1 MLPGLSFPVR
11 NLFCIGRNY
20 AEHARE
26 LKNEIPSQ
34 PVVFTKP
41 TGALTSGGEPIRL
54 PSITENV
61 HHEVEVVVAMGAKL
75 SGGSLTPDE
84 CLRAIAGIAVG
95 IDVTARDL
103 QDVAKKKGLP
113 WTLAKGLASFAP
125 VSDFLPA
132 REMGALDQ
140 LKLELQING
149 ETRQSG
155 VTSDMLFPIPALVAY
170 LAEHFGLDQGDL
182 IFTGTP
188 SGVGPLKAGDELLAR
203 LSTGD
208 GKHHRVLEV
217 SVVDAS

>member
-1 MLPGLSFPVR
+1 MLPGLGFPVR

-26 LKNEIPSQ
+26 LKNEIPTQ

-54 PSITENV
+54 PAITENA
-61 HHEVEVVVAMGAKL
+61 HHEVEVVVAIGSKL
-75 SGGSLTPDE
+75 NGSGLTPED
-84 CLRAIAGIAVG
+84 CIRAIAGIAVG

-125 VSDFLPA
+125 VSDFIPKS
-132 REMGALDQ
+132 EVGALDRLQ
-140 LKLELQING
+140 LELQVNG

-155 VTSDMLFPIPALVAY
+155 STSDMLFPIPALIAY
-170 LAEHFGLDQGDL
+170 LAENFGLDQGDL

-203 LSTGD
+203 VTSGD
-208 GKHHRVLEV
+208 GKHHRILDI
-217 SVVDAS
+217 SVVDAG